1 VTKTLRKA
9 FLHSATGVIAFTLV
23 SAILNL
29 LIPYLLTGDI
39 HAVVGS
45 PERLSQPGDLLA
57 LAVILLAA
65 LAALIAIGAYWLYR
79 FFGERY
85 FDRLAPLRW
94 ALFGALFA
102 LLIQIPNW
110 ILPDGWWLLTNLLQL
125 AAVFLAF
132 FAARTIVPLDR
143 RKI

>member
-1 VTKTLRKA
+1 MHKTLRRAILLSAVTVLA
-9 FLHSATGVIAFTLV
+9 FALV

-45 PERLSQPGDLLA
+45 PERLSRPADLLT
-57 LAVILLAA
+57 LAAILLVV
-65 LAALIAIGAYWLYR
+65 LAAMIAIGAYWLRR

-94 ALFGALFA
+94 ALFGALFS
-102 LLIQIPNW
+102 LFIKIPDW
-110 ILPDGWWLLTNLLQL
+110 VLPDAPWLLKNILQFVT
-125 AAVFLAF
+125 VFLAF
-132 FAARTIVPLDR
+132 FAARTLVPLDR
-143 RKI
+143 RR